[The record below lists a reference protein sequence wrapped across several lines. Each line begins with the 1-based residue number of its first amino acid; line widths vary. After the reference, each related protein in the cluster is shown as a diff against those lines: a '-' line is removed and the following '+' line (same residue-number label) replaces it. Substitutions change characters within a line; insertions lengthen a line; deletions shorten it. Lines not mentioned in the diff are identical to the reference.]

1 MIESFL
7 KPSIFLMLK
16 MELKILD
23 QSKNK
28 VTLEVIGWDIGY
40 INLVRKELWNDEKL
54 KIAGYQK
61 EHPQKENTKFIIETS
76 TQKKAIEAI
85 HEAVKRVKKDINKIK
100 KEVDNS
106 LKK

>member
-1 MIESFL
+1 
-7 KPSIFLMLK
+7 MLK

-28 VTLEVIGWDIGY
+28 VTLEVIAWDIGY

-54 KIAGYQK
+54 KIAGYHK
-61 EHPQKENTKFIIETS
+61 EHPQKENTKFIVETN